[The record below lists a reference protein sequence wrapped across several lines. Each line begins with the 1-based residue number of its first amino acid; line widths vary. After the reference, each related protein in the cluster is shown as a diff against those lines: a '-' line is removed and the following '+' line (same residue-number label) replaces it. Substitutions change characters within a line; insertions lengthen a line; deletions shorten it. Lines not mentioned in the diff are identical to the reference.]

1 MFNDKMMFSQGRE
14 KVGRARLQT
23 GIPWAIG
30 PDSMIWDG
38 DDEISHDLARQY
50 VALQADQS
58 TRLVAALEQLV
69 ETMNGLDSTASTQRA
84 PQVIGRLE
92 QPDGSPA
99 QRVQVTLEAAG
110 ASAAEARS
118 ATALTA
124 SDGSFVIALPLAA
137 RPTTKAIALVITT
150 GAGIV
155 RVEDALAD
163 LLPSGMLSPITLPT
177 AAPPLPPTLV
187 AAMRDLID
195 GIPTSPDDDGHGSR
209 HDPNTAIAVGED
221 DCMIVFRKDASSDRF
236 PYGVLFRLTDPAL
249 SEPTLRFR
257 LPSTSHGATTAGGE
271 FTFYGPRS
279 AHTRLARKLTRM
291 DFRLAE
297 RVPIDRP
304 IDVEA
309 FREGLAVD
317 LPWGGVPIAGSL
329 AIGYVVQMAQRWTP
343 VGLALGDLVYSLPL
357 APGEQQ
363 RIAVMERSATSSVVE
378 SERVDNSEQMSFA
391 ERDDTSATATFA
403 SAFTEVAA
411 GGSHYDTEASSFS
424 VAAAVGGGGVFPF
437 GCVAG
442 GVSTS
447 FGTSSS
453 SGNTNTW
460 MNGARN
466 STSDAAQST
475 HSAVQR
481 QAAARRSS
489 SRTAMRLASA
499 SETTEVVTKVITNH
513 NKTRALTMQYW
524 EVQRLFDVTTVAEG
538 VNLVCLVPLDVITF
552 LPPGMPP
559 RLTDAP
565 DSRDEV
571 LDRYG
576 RMLTHADEL
585 TRVVPGR
592 YRRGLALISDFA
604 ANPTTNVADESAPST
619 EIVNLNVRGT
629 FLSTDEVFVTI
640 LGKRGMR
647 VGPVRI
653 DGDPSFTPPTGTGAL
668 ASEEALFGAMRRA
681 RQSGSVRSWTASVS
695 LPTSLPRQDV
705 TGFEVTRRTRRLD
718 YTFAPPLVAD
728 LATAG
733 GLLGPLGVLGDAVLK
748 AALDKPSVTRSYG
761 SDRVEKEVG
770 GPRVFTFSATLPSP
784 SGGGGGG
791 GTPPPGGTELVAGTF
806 ASGVELPSS
815 AYPLAARGIPPVLS
829 YASVLE
835 IEKSLQWV
843 VRNTMTCSLAVFASL
858 TPEERVVMLERY
870 EIELPPA
877 ADGTERPGV
886 PLLSCVTNN
895 VLGWF
900 GNSMVLPFI
909 IPAAITEATGT
920 WETRDDGTRVLVE
933 SGITTGDIQDAL
945 TRFHTDGFS
954 PPRSTIALPTKGV
967 LGEAVLGHCPSAEK
981 IDLTRFWNW
990 QDSPGDE
997 ATAINPITM
1006 PSDSLLSGLTAPD
1019 SLTKMAPQ
1027 IQNFSMAPVAAD
1039 TSLAAALIAA
1049 AKDQKSFDIGALTNA
1064 GNLTTLG
1071 GKTIDTA
1078 EAARKDALASATKLA
1093 EKAMETSASIYSGK
1107 KAEAEKPK
1115 ENPEKPGTPAP
1126 APTPAPGETPKP
1138 KATPPQTASVHFAL
1152 DKDDLTIAPAP
1163 ADVTALDAVVV
1174 TALAASVTGAVVR
1187 GYASPEGTAAHNIDL
1202 AHRRADAVIAH
1213 LATKGVTATRAEGG
1227 VLAGAA
1233 GDFPKLRR
1241 ADVAFTY

>member
-14 KVGRARLQT
+14 NRSRSMLQSS
-23 GIPWAIG
+23 IPWAVG
-30 PDSMIWDG
+30 PDSTIWDG

-58 TRLVAALEQLV
+58 KRLVASLEQLV
-69 ETMNGLDSTASTQRA
+69 KTMNALDSTDATQRA

-92 QPDGSPA
+92 QPDGTPA
-99 QRVQVTLEAAG
+99 HRVQVTLEAAG

-124 SDGSFVIALPLAA
+124 ADGSFVIALPVSA
-137 RPTTKAIALVITT
+137 RPTTMTVALVITT
-150 GAGIV
+150 AAGIL

-163 LLPSGMLSPITLPT
+163 LLPSGMLPPITLPT
-177 AAPPLPPTLV
+177 PAPPLPPSLV

-195 GIPTSPDDDGHGSR
+195 GIPTSADDDGHGSK
-209 HDPNTAIAVGED
+209 HDTNTAIAVGED

-249 SEPTLRFR
+249 SQPTLRFR
-257 LPSTSHGATTAGGE
+257 LPTKHHGPTKGGDA
-271 FTFYGPRS
+271 FTFYGPAS

-317 LPWGGVPIAGSL
+317 RPWGGVPIAGSL

-343 VGLALGDLVYSLPL
+343 IGLALGDLVYSLPL

-363 RIAVMERSATSSVVE
+363 RIAVMERSATSSVIE
-378 SERVDNSEQMSFA
+378 SERVDNSEQMSFT

-466 STSDAAQST
+466 STSNAAQST

-576 RMLTHADEL
+576 RMLTHADVL

-592 YRRGLALISDFA
+592 YRRGLSLISDFA
-604 ANPTTNVADESAPST
+604 ANPTTNVADETAPST
-619 EIVNLNVRGT
+619 EIVNLSVRGS
-629 FLSTDEVFVTI
+629 FLSTDEVYVTI

-653 DGDPSFTPPTGTGAL
+653 DGDPAYTPPTGTAAL
-668 ASEEALFGAMRRA
+668 ASEEALFGAMRRV
-681 RQSGSVRSWTASVS
+681 RQSGPLRYWTASVS

-733 GLLGPLGVLGDAVLK
+733 GLLGPLGTLGDAVLK
-748 AALDKPSVTRSYG
+748 AALDKPSVTRSYA

-770 GPRVFTFSATLPSP
+770 GPRVFSFSATLPSP
-784 SGGGGGG
+784 APAGGGG
-791 GTPPPGGTELVAGTF
+791 PAPAGTELVAGTF
-806 ASGVELPSS
+806 GGGVELPSS
-815 AYPLAARGIPPVLS
+815 PYPLAARGIPPVLS

-835 IEKSLQWV
+835 IEKTLQWV

-858 TPEERVVMLERY
+858 TPEERAVMLERY

-877 ADGTERPGV
+877 DDGTPRPGV

-920 WETRDDGTRVLVE
+920 WETLDDGTRVLVE

-997 ATAINPITM
+997 ATAISPITM
-1006 PSDSLLSGLTAPD
+1006 PTSSLVSGLTAPD
-1019 SLTKMAPQ
+1019 TLTKVAPQ

-1064 GNLTTLG
+1064 ANLTTLG

-1093 EKAMETSASIYSGK
+1093 EKAMETSASIYTGK
-1107 KAEAEKPK
+1107 KAEAEKKK
-1115 ENPEKPGTPAP
+1115 ENPEKTEPK
-1126 APTPAPGETPKP
+1126 PTGEPKPTTGETPKP
-1138 KATPPQTASVHFAL
+1138 KPTPPQTASVHFAL

-1163 ADVTALDAVVV
+1163 AEVTALDAVVAKAV
-1174 TALAASVTGAVVR
+1174 TAGVTGAVVR

-1202 AHRRADAVIAH
+1202 AHRRAEAVIAH